1 MNPEAPSCPVSLIR
15 LYFYPSHFSGAIFLQ
30 NLSHIIILRVKLFL
44 EDIPGYQRV
53 YYRGLLFVY
62 KLFSTENVHFRGEKA
77 LKHLNSEKQWS
88 FVIQGFGFL
97 GDFMGRN
104 PGK

>member
-1 MNPEAPSCPVSLIR
+1 M
-15 LYFYPSHFSGAIFLQ
+15 
-30 NLSHIIILRVKLFL
+30 LRVKLFL
-44 EDIPGYQRV
+44 EDILIACGPGYQRV